1 MALNHRKNREIMNKK
16 AQVGSTI
23 TWIVATIA
31 IIVILGVSIFIADI
45 ALGNSKEVESL
56 EKTDILASKS
66 FFSYLLTEDTYN
78 QIKIDQGLNET
89 TGGLAIRVFEDLFL
103 DDYPLDV
110 WLGTTTVRTR
120 FSGEDNVYFGERPRL
135 TREMKT
141 STHLFTHILE
151 SIKLNE
157 ERTLELVLVS
167 DEKAI

>member
-1 MALNHRKNREIMNKK
+1 MHKK
-16 AQVGSTI
+16 AQVGGTI
-23 TWIVATIA
+23 TWVVATVA

-45 ALGNSKEVESL
+45 AFGNSKEIESL

-66 FFSYLLTEDTYN
+66 FFSYLLTEDTYD

-89 TGGLAIRVFEDLFL
+89 TGGLAIKVFEELFE
-103 DDYPLDV
+103 DDYPRAV
-110 WLGTTTVRTR
+110 WLGTITVQTR
-120 FSGEDNVYFGERPRL
+120 FSGEDNVYFGQKPRL
-135 TREMKT
+135 TIEMKT